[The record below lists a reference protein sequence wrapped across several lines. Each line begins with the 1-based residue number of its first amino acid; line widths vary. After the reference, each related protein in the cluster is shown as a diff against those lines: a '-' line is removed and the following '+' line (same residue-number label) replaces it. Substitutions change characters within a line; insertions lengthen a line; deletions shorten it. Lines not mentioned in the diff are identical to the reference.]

1 VPKNR
6 VHPLRSQNQRSILS
20 RILTYHL
27 FMSKHVDIQP
37 LNIKIE
43 YSADWFF
50 LRQKK
55 INQEDDAG
63 SDSQK

>member
-1 VPKNR
+1 
-6 VHPLRSQNQRSILS
+6 
-20 RILTYHL
+20 
-27 FMSKHVDIQP
+27 MSKHVDIQP
-37 LNIKIE
+37 LNIEIE

-50 LRQKK
+50 PRQKK